1 MRKKVYIGLGT
12 NLGDKESNLS
22 HAYKEIENRVGKIV
36 RRSSHYKT
44 EPWGFE
50 TENEFI
56 NSVILIETDLSPTAL
71 LDQLQQIEKYLGR
84 KKKTTDHYE
93 SRIIDLD
100 ILDYMG
106 QIIDFDELQLP
117 HPEMQKRDFV
127 LVPLAEL
134 DPEWRHPILNKTA
147 RELSEV
153 LSVEFKVIKIS

>member
-84 KKKTTDHYE
+84 KNKTTDHYE